1 MQFVIL
7 PVKLALERV
16 QADAQNAARDT
27 KWPTMN
33 AKVAFIISGIKSV
46 WAFNNLEFIADVKSY
61 GQLAVFSLV
70 RNSRPSFLKAAQ
82 GSYSTKW

>member
-1 MQFVIL
+1 
-7 PVKLALERV
+7 
-16 QADAQNAARDT
+16 
-27 KWPTMN
+27 MN

-70 RNSRPSFLKAAQ
+70 RNSRPSFLRAAQ
-82 GSYSTKW
+82 GSYSTKR

>member
-1 MQFVIL
+1 M
-7 PVKLALERV
+7 KLALERV

-46 WAFNNLEFIADVKSY
+46 WAFNNLEVIADVKSY

-70 RNSRPSFLKAAQ
+70 RNSRPSFLKAA
-82 GSYSTKW
+82 

>member
-1 MQFVIL
+1 
-7 PVKLALERV
+7 
-16 QADAQNAARDT
+16 
-27 KWPTMN
+27 MN

-82 GSYSTKW
+82 GSYSTKR

>member
-1 MQFVIL
+1 
-7 PVKLALERV
+7 
-16 QADAQNAARDT
+16 
-27 KWPTMN
+27 MN

-46 WAFNNLEFIADVKSY
+46 WAFTNLEFIADVKSY

-82 GSYSTKW
+82 GSYSTKR